1 MLMYIIDEDIFMCMY
16 VCTVSIFYIC
26 VYLDGYH
33 FKREHSLTV
42 LDQVGGH
49 KVKSCGTI
57 HIHAYTHAY
66 IHTTLGALIGRVDS
80 WSDIVRD
87 QHSAVG
93 AEEGDDGIK
102 PVAHSATSHRYWC

>member
-1 MLMYIIDEDIFMCMY
+1 MYIQYAIYMLMYIIDEDIFMCMY

-66 IHTTLGALIGRVDS
+66 IQL
-80 WSDIVRD
+80 WVR
-87 QHSAVG
+87 
-93 AEEGDDGIK
+93 
-102 PVAHSATSHRYWC
+102 